1 MAGIAVN
8 TAVNIPT
15 IVNDD
20 PNAAALNYNTLVG
33 QINAAFNANFGTQV
47 PAPQFTGTTTNGLQI
62 ATLATQLAILIELRC
77 INNILTAQQGVYA
90 LDPSQMRADE
100 LSVLSAI
107 PAVF

>member
-47 PAPQFTGTTTNGLQI
+47 PAPQFTSTAGLQT

-77 INNILTAQQGVYA
+77 INNILTAQQGVFA
-90 LDPSQMRADE
+90 LDQSQMRADE